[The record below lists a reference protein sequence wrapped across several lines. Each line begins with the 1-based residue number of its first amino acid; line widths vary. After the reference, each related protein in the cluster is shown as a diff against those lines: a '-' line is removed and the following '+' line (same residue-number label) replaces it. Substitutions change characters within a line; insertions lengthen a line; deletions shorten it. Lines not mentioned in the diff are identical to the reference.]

1 MSFFMEKD
9 GITVEVISV
18 IDVNRLQQ
26 SGYKKVEEP
35 KDPQA
40 ETNNELDDLTVVQ
53 LKELAKAEGLDGYST
68 LKKDELI
75 DLLKGGE

>member
-9 GITVEVISV
+9 GITTEVVSV

-35 KDPQA
+35 KDPQTK
-40 ETNNELDDLTVVQ
+40 TNDELDDLTVVQ
-53 LKELAKAEGLDGYST
+53 LKELAKANGLEGYST
-68 LKKDELI
+68 LNKGELI